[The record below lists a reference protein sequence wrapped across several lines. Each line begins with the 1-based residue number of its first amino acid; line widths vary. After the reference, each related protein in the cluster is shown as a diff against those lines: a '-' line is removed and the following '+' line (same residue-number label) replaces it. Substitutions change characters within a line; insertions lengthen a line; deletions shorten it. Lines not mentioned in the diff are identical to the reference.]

1 MDYEKAL
8 EWVHSLP
15 RLAEH
20 PGVENEKK
28 LLQKL
33 GNPEKGLKFVH
44 IAGTNGKG
52 STTMMTANI
61 LISAGYRVGATISP
75 YVLDF
80 RERFQINGEM
90 IEKDTLAEIL
100 TEVGEAVEALRDE
113 GWNSVVEFDVV
124 TAAALLWFA
133 REQCDIVCMET
144 GLGGRL
150 DATNAIENTLAA
162 CITAIGKDHTEL
174 LGDTFEK
181 IAREKCGIIK
191 KGCTVICYPKQEPG
205 VMEVI
210 QEEARKNGA
219 SLRIPQPE
227 DFYFYRGQP
236 FENRVNYGGYDLQ
249 IAMPGMHQAY
259 NAGVAIET
267 AFALCDAGFD
277 ISDEAI
283 IEGIEQT
290 KFPARIE
297 VFCKKPPL
305 ILDGMHNEQGAAA
318 LAEVLR
324 HENVRHLTLVIG
336 VLRNKNEEKMLELL
350 APYVDRCYTVTPDS
364 PRAIPAKE
372 LAQTAKQYFRETAF
386 FENAPQALSHAMQFA
401 ENGLL
406 ICGSLYLAAEVRALL
421 DKNNHRG

>member
-44 IAGTNGKG
+44 IVGTNGKG

-100 TEVGEAVEALRDE
+100 TEVREAVEALRDE

-144 GLGGRL
+144 EIGR
-150 DATNAIENTLAA
+150 AS
-162 CITAIGKDHTEL
+162 C
-174 LGDTFEK
+174 
-181 IAREKCGIIK
+181 RE
-191 KGCTVICYPKQEPG
+191 
-205 VMEVI
+205 
-210 QEEARKNGA
+210 
-219 SLRIPQPE
+219 
-227 DFYFYRGQP
+227 
-236 FENRVNYGGYDLQ
+236 RV
-249 IAMPGMHQAY
+249 
-259 NAGVAIET
+259 
-267 AFALCDAGFD
+267 
-277 ISDEAI
+277 
-283 IEGIEQT
+283 
-290 KFPARIE
+290 
-297 VFCKKPPL
+297 
-305 ILDGMHNEQGAAA
+305 
-318 LAEVLR
+318 
-324 HENVRHLTLVIG
+324 
-336 VLRNKNEEKMLELL
+336 
-350 APYVDRCYTVTPDS
+350 
-364 PRAIPAKE
+364 
-372 LAQTAKQYFRETAF
+372 
-386 FENAPQALSHAMQFA
+386 
-401 ENGLL
+401 
-406 ICGSLYLAAEVRALL
+406 
-421 DKNNHRG
+421 